1 MLTKVYGQHSFHNK
15 ENMIYLIYK
24 NGNILPK
31 IGHKLLL
38 FLFIYGVIII
48 QKGKILEC
56 DKIVMIKQKSKND
69 CIILNTLEELVKDL
83 YSEFDRQSVP
93 TVIFFKLVFINIIF
107 GINSI
112 ITCEECK
119 VNIVYRYF

>member
-1 MLTKVYGQHSFHNK
+1 
-15 ENMIYLIYK
+15 
-24 NGNILPK
+24 
-31 IGHKLLL
+31 
-38 FLFIYGVIII
+38 
-48 QKGKILEC
+48 
-56 DKIVMIKQKSKND
+56 MIKQKSKND